1 MLKYVQS
8 MVEKFYDEVNSNIGI
23 GIITYGDTAKVTTP
37 LNSLSGPSYSRR
49 DILRLIG
56 ETPQQG
62 GSSAGFSQAM
72 QLVAGFFSPQQ
83 GGRVG
88 VRQVTTLRKIIITIN
103 EFLHCEQC
111 LVFLISQSRACVRC
125 KLRRTRMPAHSLGL
139 VPSWL
144 LASPLGACSA
154 HTLLTD

>member
-1 MLKYVQS
+1 MDSSNAVQWSRMLKYVQS

-72 QLVAGFFSPQQ
+72 QLVTGFFSPQQ

-88 VRQVTTLRKIIITIN
+88 VRQVTTLRKIESMRTLQAAKN
-103 EFLHCEQC
+103 EDASPF
-111 LVFLISQSRACVRC
+111 SRAGA
-125 KLRRTRMPAHSLGL
+125 LMALGFTTWRMQCTHAL
-139 VPSWL
+139 
-144 LASPLGACSA
+144 
-154 HTLLTD
+154 D